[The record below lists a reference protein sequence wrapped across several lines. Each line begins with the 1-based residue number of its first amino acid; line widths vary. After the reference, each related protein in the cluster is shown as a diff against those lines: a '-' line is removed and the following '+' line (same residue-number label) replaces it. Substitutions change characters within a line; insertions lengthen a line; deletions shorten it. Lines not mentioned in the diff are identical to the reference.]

1 MDVRGGLCGRLSVQG
16 GGGFLS
22 LAGWPTEG
30 RWYAGSLGENV
41 DEREIPKLCCDS

>member
-1 MDVRGGLCGRLSVQG
+1 MWKIICAGWGG